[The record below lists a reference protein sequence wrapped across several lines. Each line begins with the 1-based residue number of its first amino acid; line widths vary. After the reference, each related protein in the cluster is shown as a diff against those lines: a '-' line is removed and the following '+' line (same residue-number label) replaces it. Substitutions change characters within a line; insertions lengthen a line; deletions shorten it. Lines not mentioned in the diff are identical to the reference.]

1 MYVVFLFLF
10 FTEEGMKMNKKQK
23 TTYDYTIIGAGIVGT
38 LIARHLSQYEVKTL
52 LLEKE
57 NDIANVQTSA
67 NSAIIHSGHDPKP
80 GTLKA
85 RLCVEGNKMYEEME
99 EMMHIPLRKTGAL
112 VVAKNVQ
119 ELKSLVELQER
130 AKTNGVPSYELLLKD
145 KVHELEPHLS
155 NQIIGALS
163 LPTTKVTFPWEVAI
177 KACHV
182 AIKNGVIFQ
191 KNAEVTQIKHEDNLF
206 ELTINGKDKIY
217 SKAII
222 NASGIMA
229 EHITSFIEEKPPFK
243 VTPKRGEYFV
253 LDRDVDGL
261 FKNVIYPLP
270 TNKGKGVLITPQ
282 THGNILLGPTSEYT
296 NHTSTFTTSNGL
308 SYVKEHV
315 KALCDHIPYHLI
327 IRSFAGIRA
336 SIDKN
341 DFYIQASQKYKKFY
355 QVSGIDSPGLTAAP
369 AIAKYL
375 VEEIININAPK
386 KSSFNG
392 KLEKDIVFKDLSLKR
407 QKALYEKKPLY
418 GNVICQCEQ
427 VTEQEIIDAIH
438 SKVGSQTLKGIK
450 KRTRAGTGTCQGGYC
465 QSEVLRI
472 IARET
477 NQAVTDIN
485 YDQLDT
491 HILDKES
498 KVGS

>member
-1 MYVVFLFLF
+1 MDSKQQKVFDF
-10 FTEEGMKMNKKQK
+10 
-23 TTYDYTIIGAGIVGT
+23 TIIGAGIIGT
-38 LIARHLSQYEVKTL
+38 LIARELSQYDVKTL

-80 GTLKA
+80 NTLKA
-85 RLCVEGNKMYEEME
+85 RLCVEGNKLYEDME
-99 EMMHIPLRKTGAL
+99 KTMHIPLRKTGAL
-112 VVAKNVQ
+112 VVASSEE
-119 ELKSLVELQER
+119 ELKTLVKLQER
-130 AKTNGVPSYELLLKD
+130 AKINGVPSYELLLKE

-155 NQIIGALS
+155 DQIVGALS

-182 AIKNGVIFQ
+182 AIKNGVKFQ
-191 KNAEVTQIKHEDNLF
+191 KNSEVTQIKYVNQIF
-206 ELTINGKDKIY
+206 ELTINENEKVY
-217 SKAII
+217 SKAVI
-222 NASGIMA
+222 NASGVMA
-229 EHITSFIEEKPPFK
+229 EHITTFLEEEAPFK

-253 LDRDVDGL
+253 VDRDVDGM

-270 TNKGKGVLITPQ
+270 TDKGKGVLITPQ
-282 THGNILLGPTSEYT
+282 THGNLLLGPTSEYT
-296 NHTSTFTTSNGL
+296 DDPKVFTTSKGL
-308 SYVKEHV
+308 TYVKEHV
-315 KALCDHIPYHLI
+315 KTLCDHIPYHLI

-336 SIDKN
+336 SINKD
-341 DFYIQASQKYKKFY
+341 DFYIKPSKKYEQFY
-355 QVSGIDSPGLTAAP
+355 HVSGIDSPGLTAAP
-369 AIAKYL
+369 AIARYL
-375 VEEIININAPK
+375 VEEIIKLDAPL

-418 GNVICQCEQ
+418 GHIICQCEQ
-427 VTEQEIIDAIH
+427 VSEQEIIDAVH
-438 SKVGSQTLKGIK
+438 SEVGSQTIKGIK
-450 KRTRAGTGTCQGGYC
+450 KRTRAGAGTCQGGYC

>member
-1 MYVVFLFLF
+1 
-10 FTEEGMKMNKKQK
+10 MNKKQQ
-23 TTYDYTIIGAGIVGT
+23 TVYDFTIIGAGIIGT
-38 LIARHLSQYEVKTL
+38 LIARYLSQYEVKTL

-80 GTLKA
+80 HTLKA

-99 EMMHIPLRKTGAL
+99 ETMHIPLRKTGAL
-112 VVAKNVQ
+112 VVASSEQ
-119 ELKSLVELQER
+119 ELKTLVELQER
-130 AKTNGVPSYELLLKD
+130 AKINGVPSYELLLKE

-155 NQIIGALS
+155 DQIIGALS

-182 AIKNGVIFQ
+182 AIKNGVKFQ
-191 KNAEVTQIKHEDNLF
+191 KNSEVTQITHKNDVF
-206 ELTINGKDKIY
+206 EITINEKDKVY
-217 SKAII
+217 SKAVI
-222 NASGIMA
+222 NASGVMS
-229 EHITSFIEEKPPFK
+229 EHITSFLEEEPSFK

-270 TNKGKGVLITPQ
+270 TEKGKGVLITPQ

-296 NHTSTFTTSNGL
+296 DDTSTFTTSNGL
-308 SYVKEHV
+308 SYIKEHV

-327 IRSFAGIRA
+327 IRSFSGIRA
-336 SIDKN
+336 SINKD
-341 DFYIQASQKYKKFY
+341 DFYIQPSKKYKEFY

-375 VEEIININAPK
+375 VEEVIKLNVPK

-392 KLEKDIVFKDLSLKR
+392 KLEKDIVFKDLSLRR
-407 QKALYEKKPLY
+407 QKVLYEKKPLY
-418 GNVICQCEQ
+418 GNIICQCEQ

-438 SKVGSQTLKGIK
+438 SEVGSQTIKGIK
-450 KRTRAGTGTCQGGYC
+450 KRTRAGAGTCQGGYC